1 MKSKKAWLAGGLIL
15 VGIVAATV
23 GQMHG
28 GQPVEVVQ
36 ATRGTFTLMVEET
49 GYVQSVNDR
58 EVQATQAGRVV
69 DLLVETGD
77 RVKAGQVLM
86 RLSSPE
92 LSAEA
97 AAVRSQ
103 LARAGSEL
111 RAAQLE
117 EESLHSEQKQ
127 AEKDLA
133 RKKTLLESGAL
144 ARVDYD
150 QAVFEME
157 QLNQQLAQQ
166 QATIAGAQEQV
177 NSLGEMLGSL
187 EEKAGELQII
197 SPTAGTVLDLTVK
210 AGQVAAPGDRLA
222 QIGSESQLEVRTEL
236 LSDEVR
242 RVKIGQTTRVTAPV
256 LGDQVLIGR
265 VGKIYPQAYEK
276 ISALGVAQ
284 RRVPVIIALEQNG
297 NLRPGY
303 EVRAGIETVRKEK
316 ALLLPRES
324 VQLTAAGQYRVL
336 AVVQGRI
343 RERIIQVGEK
353 NQQWVEVL
361 EGVKAGETVVRDGSR
376 ELKEGT
382 RVKAKQ

>member
-1 MKSKKAWLAGGLIL
+1 MKSKKAWLAGGFIL
-15 VGIVAATV
+15 VGIIAATV

-36 ATRGTFTLMVEET
+36 ATRGTFTLMVEEN

-77 RVKAGQVLM
+77 RVKAGQLLM

-103 LARAGSEL
+103 LARAESEL
-111 RAAQLE
+111 RAAQLGE
-117 EESLHSEQKQ
+117 GSLHSEQKQ

-197 SPTAGTVLDLTVK
+197 SPIAGTVLDLTVK

-324 VQLTAAGQYRVL
+324 VQLTADGQYRVL

>member
-77 RVKAGQVLM
+77 RVKAGQLLM

-103 LARAGSEL
+103 LARAESEL
-111 RAAQLE
+111 RAAQLGE
-117 EESLHSEQKQ
+117 GSLHSEQKQ

-157 QLNQQLAQQ
+157 QLKQQLAQQ

-187 EEKAGELQII
+187 EEKAGELQVI
-197 SPTAGTVLDLTVK
+197 SPTTGTVLDLTVK

-256 LGDQVLIGR
+256 LGNQVLIGR

-324 VQLTAAGQYRVL
+324 VQLTADGQYRVL
-336 AVVQGRI
+336 AVVQGCI
-343 RERIIQVGEK
+343 RERIIRVGEK

-361 EGVKAGETVVRDGSR
+361 EGLKGGETVVRDGSR
-376 ELKEGT
+376 ELKEGA

>member
-77 RVKAGQVLM
+77 RVKAGQLLM

-103 LARAGSEL
+103 LARADLEL
-111 RAAQLE
+111 RAAQLAE
-117 EESLHSEQKQ
+117 KSLHSEQKQ

-197 SPTAGTVLDLTVK
+197 SPIAGTVLDLTVK

-324 VQLTAAGQYRVL
+324 VQLTADGQYRVL

>member
-15 VGIVAATV
+15 VGIIAATV

-77 RVKAGQVLM
+77 RVKAGQLLM

-103 LARAGSEL
+103 LARAESEL
-111 RAAQLE
+111 RAAQLGE
-117 EESLHSEQKQ
+117 GSLHSEQKQ

-157 QLNQQLAQQ
+157 QLKQQLAQQ

-187 EEKAGELQII
+187 EEKAGELQVI
-197 SPTAGTVLDLTVK
+197 SPTTGTVLDLTVK

-256 LGDQVLIGR
+256 LGNQVLIGR

-324 VQLTAAGQYRVL
+324 VQLTADGQYRVL

-343 RERIIQVGEK
+343 RERIIRVGEK

-361 EGVKAGETVVRDGSR
+361 EGLKGGETVVRDGSR

>member
-28 GQPVEVVQ
+28 GQPVELIQ

-77 RVKAGQVLM
+77 RVKAGQLLM
-86 RLSSPE
+86 RLSSLE

-111 RAAQLE
+111 RAAQLGE
-117 EESLHSEQKQ
+117 GSLHSEQKQ

-197 SPTAGTVLDLTVK
+197 SPIAGTVLDLTVK

-276 ISALGVAQ
+276 TSALGVAQ

-324 VQLTAAGQYRVL
+324 VQLTADGQYRVL

>member
-197 SPTAGTVLDLTVK
+197 SPTAGAVLDLTVK